1 MSKYLNRHHS
11 DLKVWI
17 FRILRNKGH
26 PVIFLLNHHHLC
38 VRPEVSE
45 EQVLAAVVLAVV

>member
-1 MSKYLNRHHS
+1 MSKYLNRHRS

-17 FRILRNKGH
+17 FHILRNKGH
-26 PVIFLLNHHHLC
+26 PVISLLNHHHLC

-45 EQVLAAVVLAVV
+45 EQAFVVVVVVV